1 MPTTQETN
9 LDKRIKRQII
19 GKPQD
24 FLVYTPMGFEQTF
37 VREIAAFGIGV
48 KNEDNQEQNAFTVTE
63 GKVYFTDKLSN
74 ALKVL
79 AYSRI
84 AGRFVMKVESF
95 KATNFNQLEKN
106 LEQIPWELYIGS
118 AGHIFKNDRAE
129 NLICKPLK
137 ISVTCKRSRLYHSDA
152 VKEIFEKVLGN
163 NNSTETLVVD
173 FEDDRC
179 TIGLDLSDAE
189 MYKRGFERF
198 VERAPLKEHLAFAA
212 LYEAGISTA
221 SAIIDPMAGS
231 GTFSLEAYMYGAGL
245 VPGKM
250 RHFDYEKAPFFK
262 KAAWDYLVSHGVETH
277 NGESAEA
284 MPCKK
289 LEIFASDIL
298 PKAEETIRHNFN
310 ALANAA
316 QPKNI
321 LYKAVLDPIGVSPL
335 QGDSKIVLS
344 KAISIQGDR
353 LITAPLTSN
362 KSCYNHAAPQPCIAL
377 TDFFNLDFSKI
388 PDNSILALNPPY
400 GIRLKVDEVAL
411 YKRIGEKLNR
421 ELGALPSKNLS
432 LVIFIPSKECLE
444 ALNIRY
450 DKKIR
455 TNHGGINL
463 DVVFKQW

>member
-1 MPTTQETN
+1 MPTALETN
-9 LDKRIKRQII
+9 LEKRIKRQII

-37 VREIAAFGIGV
+37 IREIAELGVGV
-48 KNEDNQEQNAFTVTE
+48 KDEESQEQKKFTVAD
-63 GKVYFTDKLSN
+63 GKVCFTDKLSN

-84 AGRFVMKVESF
+84 AGRFLMKVESF

-106 LEQIPWELYIGS
+106 LKQIPWELYISG

-129 NLICKPLK
+129 NLVRQPTK
-137 ISVTCKRSRLYHSDA
+137 ISVTCRHSRLYHSDA

-179 TIGLDLSDAE
+179 TIWLDLSDAE

-198 VERAPLKEHLAFAA
+198 VARAPLKEHLAFAA

-221 SAIIDPMAGS
+221 SAIVDPMAGS
-231 GTFSLEAYMYGAGL
+231 GTFSLEAYMYGSGL

-310 ALANAA
+310 ALNNAA
-316 QPKNI
+316 QPNNI
-321 LYKAVLDPIGVSPL
+321 LYNAVLDPIGVSPL
-335 QGDSKIVLS
+335 QGD
-344 KAISIQGDR
+344 R
-353 LITAPLTSN
+353 LITAPLISN
-362 KSCYNHAAPQPCIAL
+362 KSCYNPTAPQPSIAL
-377 TDFFNLDFSKI
+377 TDFFSLDFSKI

-411 YKRIGEKLNR
+411 YKRIGQKLNR

-432 LVIFIPSKECLE
+432 LVIFVPSKECLE

-463 DVVFKQW
+463 DVVFKRF